1 MKKVIYIILAIALAV
16 IAIYAYMRY
25 RDNALYRIPGIV
37 SGNGRLEATEVGIAT
52 KLAGR
57 IESIFVKE
65 GELVKKGQLLA
76 KMQTNT
82 LEAELEQAKA
92 RKNQAITE
100 QAGAEAKIEVCK
112 SELEGAKAQLLL
124 AQSRQNGAEKRYERS
139 KLLVGKDA
147 VSQQNFETDETNFRS
162 AQAEVYTA
170 SAGVKKAEAAI
181 ISAQA
186 AAEGAKANINAAE
199 ADIKRIQADIDDS
212 NLIAPLGGRIQY
224 RIAEPGE
231 VLSAG
236 GRVLNLVDLTD
247 VYMTFFLS
255 EEVAGKVAIGADVRL
270 VLDALPKI
278 PIPAKVS
285 FVASVAQ
292 FTPKTVETKVER
304 QKLMFRV
311 KAKIDPEL
319 LAKYIEYV
327 KTGIPGV
334 AWVKLDPSIE
344 WPEALRLKSEND

>member
-1 MKKVIYIILAIALAV
+1 MKKLIFILVVVALVVIGIYSYIN
-16 IAIYAYMRY
+16 Y
-25 RDNALYRIPGIV
+25 RENELYRIKGIV

-57 IESIFVKE
+57 IESILVDE
-65 GELVKKGQLLA
+65 GELVQKGQLLA

-92 RKNQAITE
+92 RKNQAVTE
-100 QAGAEAKIEVCK
+100 VAGAEAKIEVCK
-112 SELEGAKAQLLL
+112 SEAEAAKAQLMQ
-124 AQSRQNGAEKRYERS
+124 AQSRLSGAEKRYERA
-139 KLLVGKDA
+139 KLLVDKDA
-147 VSQQNFETDETNFRS
+147 VSQQNFETDETNYRS
-162 AQAEVYTA
+162 AQAEVATA
-170 SAGVKKAEAAI
+170 SAGVKKAEASIA
-181 ISAQA
+181 SAKA
-186 AAEGAKANINAAE
+186 AADGARANINAAE

-212 NLIAPLGGRIQY
+212 NLVAPLGGRIQY

-247 VYMTFFLS
+247 VYMTFFLP
-255 EEVAGKVAIGADVRL
+255 EEIAGKVAIGADVRL
-270 VLDALPKI
+270 VLDALPNI

-304 QKLMFRV
+304 QKMMFRV
-311 KAKIDPEL
+311 KAKVDPAL
-319 LAKYIEYV
+319 LSKYIEYV
-327 KTGIPGV
+327 KTGVPGV
-334 AWVKLDPSIE
+334 AWVKIDPSIE
-344 WPEALRLKSEND
+344 WPAALKFKGEK